1 MDSRLDYT
9 IFLNLKR
16 NILYNTGFSAQICVF
31 KVRSQKAYH
40 DGHKDNGHRVDIFVK
55 LYFIK

>member
-40 DGHKDNGHRVDIFVK
+40 DGHKDNDHRVDIFVK
-55 LYFIK
+55 L